1 MTQFWYT
8 VAGRRMVEGTM
19 PEIARNLDRIA
30 NALEKMALEQET
42 QNDIIDRENTIRE
55 YPRCEWCDHRH
66 FPGHLCVVG
75 DCECKE

>member
-30 NALEKMALEQET
+30 TALEKMVAGDFFT
-42 QNDIIDRENTIRE
+42 PDIRQ

-66 FPGHLCVVG
+66 FPTAPCLVD
-75 DCECKE
+75 DCECWTAQNEAR

>member
-8 VAGRRMVEGTM
+8 VAGRKFVEHTM
-19 PEIARNLDRIA
+19 PEIARHLDRIA
-30 NALEKMALEQET
+30 TVIEDLAVAKIEEDL
-42 QNDIIDRENTIRE
+42 IRE

-66 FPGHLCVVG
+66 FPTCRCLVD

>member
-30 NALEKMALEQET
+30 TALENMAVAKIEE
-42 QNDIIDRENTIRE
+42 DTIRE

-66 FPGHLCVVG
+66 FPTARCLVD
-75 DCECKE
+75 DCECQH